1 MTHDQMGDLDQ
12 ARADLDRAIAL
23 QIDEPT
29 AYRARGRIH
38 EQQGRTQEALADYE
52 TALRLEPDD
61 AHTYYLRGNVRKEL
75 GDLDGAE
82 SDANEAIRLEPEEML
97 HHHLRGWVRLNRG
110 DRDGAIEDMETVCR
124 LEPDNEKAHGVLGW
138 IYLRRGQARFLR
150 GELEQVLADL
160 NRAQELRPDDVEV
173 LLSRASQQ
181 MIQGEAEAARA
192 DFEAVLVLQPGHTRA
207 LLGRAWVRLSCLT
220 AMRPVPGQTVRKPW
234 PMCQMTCR
242 ASGSRG
248 WCSCSWACASR
259 PGDLQRRPG
268 CVPHLPMGYLG
279 RWAVHFEEDQ
289 FDEALEDCEALLRL
303 DSNHALAYLL
313 RSRVGDSQG
322 DTVEALYDRER
333 ATQMNP
339 DLADIL
345 LGDLQADRVTKIS
358 PKLIRAFLKESLH
371 PAEPPQP
378 FPSGD

>member
-1 MTHDQMGDLDQ
+1 
-12 ARADLDRAIAL
+12 
-23 QIDEPT
+23 
-29 AYRARGRIH
+29 
-38 EQQGRTQEALADYE
+38 
-52 TALRLEPDD
+52 
-61 AHTYYLRGNVRKEL
+61 
-75 GDLDGAE
+75 
-82 SDANEAIRLEPEEML
+82 
-97 HHHLRGWVRLNRG
+97 
-110 DRDGAIEDMETVCR
+110 METVCR

-150 GELEQVLADL
+150 GELEQALADL
-160 NRAQELRPDDVEV
+160 NRAQLRPDDVEV

-181 MIQGEAEAARA
+181 MIQGEAKATRA

-207 LLGRAWVRLSCLT
+207 LLGRAWVRFLLDGDAAGAWADCEEAL
-220 AMRPVPGQTVRKPW
+220 ADVPD
-234 PMCQMTCR
+234 
-242 ASGSRG
+242 
-248 WCSCSWACASR
+248 
-259 PGDLQRRPG
+259 DLQGQWVKGLVQLQLGMREQALETFNAALER
-268 CVPHLPMGYLG
+268 VPHLPMGYLG

-313 RSRVGDSQG
+313 RSLVHDSQG